1 MRTTRRWT
9 TLLLGAA
16 VTLAACGG
24 GSGTDGGGGPSDGVN
39 PEIPTWQLEDVQPGS
54 PRFGQ
59 TYGLSVFAGR
69 PVVVVLLEGF

>member
-1 MRTTRRWT
+1 MKTTWRWT
-9 TLLLGAA
+9 TLSLAAA

-24 GSGTDGGGGPSDGVN
+24 EGGPAGGGPSDGVN
-39 PEIPTWQLEDVQPGS
+39 GEIPTWQLEDVQPGS

-59 TYGLSVFAGR
+59 SYGLSVFAGR